1 MSVIADVRPDGAAE
15 AGVIELRPPKRADRE
30 RVREIVTATGVF
42 RPEEISIALEVF
54 DDGIAKPG
62 QDYWVV
68 GAFSGAAILG
78 FAAFGTVPC
87 TVGTWDLYWIAVDPA
102 AQGRG
107 VGRKLM
113 AYCEETIRAEGGRLI
128 SVQTS
133 SRDDYGPT
141 RAFYDRLGY
150 EAQATIPEYYAPGDG
165 LIVYTKYLD
174 SSGNETSPY
183 V

>member
-1 MSVIADVRPDGAAE
+1 MTVMADVRSGGTAE
-15 AGVIELRPPKRADRE
+15 AHVIELRPPTSTDRE
-30 RVREIVTATGVF
+30 RVREIVTTTGVF

-54 DDGIAKPG
+54 DDGIAKPE
-62 QDYWVV
+62 QDYWLI
-68 GAFSGAAILG
+68 GAFDGAALLG
-78 FAAFGTVPC
+78 FAAFGAVPC
-87 TVGTWDLYWIAVDPA
+87 TAGTWDLYWIAVDPA

-113 AYCEETIRAEGGRLI
+113 AYCEETIGAEGGRLI
-128 SVQTS
+128 AVQTS

-150 EAQATIPEYYAPGDG
+150 EAQATILEYYAPGDG

-174 SSGNETSPY
+174 SSGNETGPY
-183 V
+183 G